1 MTRLRALV
9 VLPTRDLVLQ
19 VRDVFEQFSRG
30 TGLKIGTATGQHS
43 FAHEQSNLVGLAP
56 PDSPTSYGGNSK
68 IDILIC
74 TPGRLMDHLKL
85 TKGFSLQHL
94 RYLVIDEADRLL
106 NQSFNDW
113 LKTILSHIE
122 LTTSDSMDDVDDLDE
137 DAKPCSTTLSQPDA
151 VAPALVQRRYPMPRS
166 DLDVKLKPSVRD
178 SSRIQATCVD
188 DPYYRPRSC
197 FSQLR

>member
-1 MTRLRALV
+1 
-9 VLPTRDLVLQ
+9 
-19 VRDVFEQFSRG
+19 VFEQFSRG

-43 FAHEQSNLVGLAP
+43 FVHEQSILVGDLAS
-56 PDSPTSYGGNSK
+56 DGISCHGGNSK

-74 TPGRLMDHLKL
+74 TPGRLMDHLKS

-122 LTTSDSMDDVDDLDE
+122 LTASDSVDDVDDLE
-137 DAKPCSTTLSQPDA
+137 DSADARNTFLRRPDA
-151 VAPALVQRRYPMPRS
+151 VAPALVQQRYPMPRS

-178 SSRIQATCVD
+178 RPTTSPNCAD
-188 DPYYRPRSC
+188 DAYHRPRSC
-197 FSQLR
+197 SSQLH